1 MFDANEINKRL
12 KQSLSK
18 SSTSDSVKMPVL
30 KCLVSGKQRLTNND
44 YLQTKI
50 KTFGNVDTFLKN
62 YICSEVVKIFKN
74 SETFEDA
81 AAKLNLCQDSID
93 VKKIV
98 DALKYYNVVY

>member
-1 MFDANEINKRL
+1 MFNADEINKRL

-18 SSTSDSVKMPVL
+18 SSVSDGIKMPVL
-30 KCLVSGKQRLTNND
+30 KCLVTGKQRLTNND

-62 YICSEVVKIFKN
+62 YICSEAVKVFKN
-74 SETFEDA
+74 SESFDDA

-93 VKKIV
+93 VKKVV

>member
-1 MFDANEINKRL
+1 MFDAEEINKRL

-18 SSTSDSVKMPVL
+18 SSASDNIKIPVL

-50 KTFGNVDTFLKN
+50 KVFGNVETFLEN
-62 YICSEVVKIFKN
+62 YICSEVLKVFKN
-74 SETFEDA
+74 SESFDDA
-81 AAKLNLCQDSID
+81 AAKLNLCKDSAG

-98 DALKYYNVVY
+98 SALKYYNVVY